1 MFSLLITEIA
11 KFNVGRLR
19 PHYIT
24 LLIKECNFELTSDIC
39 YGDFGQDNFNLKMVN
54 LTEVLKKCPNDDDI
68 ADGMKSFSS
77 GMFLKINKL
86 LDGYIF

>member
-11 KFNVGRLR
+11 KFNIGRLR

-54 LTEVLKKCPNDDDI
+54 LTEVLEKCPKPLSDEV

-77 GMFLKINKL
+77 GMFLI
-86 LDGYIF
+86 